1 MTIDLG
7 NGVTFLADRKL
18 GAVITR
24 YPDGRESA
32 ATRELTP
39 DNVAEV
45 IDQGYAAGAEGSV
58 EQAQSALW
66 QSLVEHEILHTILA
80 RAVFCRESIVLRHE
94 SGAERQRYALRL
106 HEEALVLSLQRYFNT
121 SEPDPILFQLGGLL
135 EPLRAR
141 LDDLT
146 LLFGF

>member
-1 MTIDLG
+1 MQINLG
-7 NGVTFLADRKL
+7 NGVTFDADRAT
-18 GAVITR
+18 GVVVTH
-24 YPDGRESA
+24 YPDGRECA

-45 IDQGYAAGAEGSV
+45 IDQGYTVAEDST
-58 EQAQSALW
+58 EQAQRSLW
-66 QSLVEHEILHTILA
+66 QSLVEHELLHTIVA
-80 RAVFCRESIVLRHE
+80 RAVFARESIVLRHE

-121 SEPDPILFQLGGLL
+121 SEPDPILFPHGGIL
-135 EPLRAR
+135 EALRAR

-146 LLFGF
+146 LLFAF